1 MLYKGNVGIM
11 ETIINDKAIYARY
24 LLSKSRYF
32 MTKVRKKELAPY
44 QISAREVF
52 IIDIMMT
59 LNNKTTLAELAK
71 HANRGIG
78 TISVQLTKM
87 EHDGFIKRVRDNPKS
102 TLLKFE
108 LTEKGLEIYNTCKK
122 LKGLKTIMSVLSE
135 EELELFINMLEKIT
149 KKAEKMSN
157 KS

>member
-1 MLYKGNVGIM
+1 M
-11 ETIINDKAIYARY
+11 ETIIKDNAVYARY
-24 LLSKSRYF
+24 LLSKARYF

-44 QISAREVF
+44 QISTREVY
-52 IIDIMMT
+52 IIDLIVS
-59 LNNKTTLAELAK
+59 LDHKPTLAELAK

-87 EHDGFIKRVRDNPKS
+87 EHDGFIKRVRDNSKS

-108 LTEKGLEIYNTCKK
+108 LTEKGLDIYNTCKK
-122 LKGLKTIMSVLSE
+122 LKSLKTIMSVLSE
-135 EELELFINMLEKIT
+135 EELGQFISMLEKIT

-157 KS
+157 KAG